1 MECLDSRFSRVKI
14 RSIVLRKVWKICKGW
29 FKWGNGRG
37 LKLMQKEEELKK
49 SFNTIQNLKGTIGEL
64 EIGIDT
70 YHGYV

>member
-1 MECLDSRFSRVKI
+1 MKTQNLKSENVEAQNNEI
-14 RSIVLRKVWKICKGW
+14 R
-29 FKWGNGRG
+29 